1 MRSPL
6 GARSMT
12 GMGHEE
18 RFPPPRL
25 SAGYGFRKETIAGT
39 RRNGRDAPIRVIR
52 LSCSERVKPDPDR
65 SFIPRENLVSRNA
78 LATAVAPLYPDDPRI
93 FADAAGTDRAAF
105 RRISQINRTA
115 LPAIL
120 PVWRSTGLAVRI
132 SKHVARSPSH

>member
-52 LSCSERVKPDPDR
+52 LSCSERVKPDPNRFFTQTSRASTLMLDLR
-65 SFIPRENLVSRNA
+65 QIGMNLGNAADSFVWNSASYSSLASWREVHPR
-78 LATAVAPLYPDDPRI
+78 P
-93 FADAAGTDRAAF
+93 
-105 RRISQINRTA
+105 
-115 LPAIL
+115 L
-120 PVWRSTGLAVRI
+120 PVA
-132 SKHVARSPSH
+132 